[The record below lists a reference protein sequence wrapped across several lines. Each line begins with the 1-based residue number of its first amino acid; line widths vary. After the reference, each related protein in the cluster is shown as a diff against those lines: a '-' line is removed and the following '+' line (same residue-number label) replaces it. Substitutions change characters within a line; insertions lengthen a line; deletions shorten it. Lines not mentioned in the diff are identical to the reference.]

1 MEDIYIYLA
10 VSVFLVIASLLILRN
25 IFYKNGKKSSKD
37 IKRTIEELY
46 KKIEENPEDYRA
58 IYDLAKCEEEIGEEE
73 SALEKFEMLANNGIL
88 EKKEELNICKK
99 LESKYS
105 ELGKKEEAFKYAIK
119 IIKIEPSNN
128 LYTIKV
134 ANILAK
140 EGNFKLSNHYFS
152 KVIVSKGE
160 FMIEDL
166 KCAAFVSYKMKDYK
180 KCIAFLEELRK
191 RLIKE
196 ATTNKSKEVKEIKK
210 SICELEKNLISMY
223 ILSEELNIAKS
234 FIHDVLSN
242 KSIDKNHEFD
252 INKLYLFVLYKLEES
267 ERFKNLYNKLYT
279 LYKIEENNK
288 NYAPLKF
295 DYSFYS
301 YFLGDIEMS
310 KNYFEAIKSFN
321 MPEFNIYNLDEILN
335 YLNAVIKATAALNK
349 LKEENKLGEEK
360 YKNDNYENYVGKGN
374 IENWEKTVNSW
385 ETSFI
390 NFDYLMT
397 LVEVQKTMDID
408 YILDS
413 LKVAE
418 KGNKNNNITIA
429 YKVDKIFS
437 LDRTSFKKLC
447 SNIMKSKFSDYVII
461 QEYNDA
467 THPANNGEEINYLTY
482 NIKGSKKDLILIS
495 FKRWQKSEI
504 GELMVRDFLMMV
516 SESGAKNGIL
526 IAPVELS
533 NSAKSYVSHNDKI
546 RVYTRSQ
553 FNNLLKDEKI

>member
-1 MEDIYIYLA
+1 MEDIFIYLA
-10 VSVFLVIASLLILRN
+10 VSVFLIISSSIILKN
-25 IFYKNGKKSSKD
+25 IFYRDGKKNSKD
-37 IKRTIEELY
+37 IKKTIEELY

-58 IYDLAKCEEEIGEEE
+58 IYDLAKCEEEIGKIEL
-73 SALEKFEMLANNGIL
+73 ALEKYELLANNGIL
-88 EKKEELNICKK
+88 EKREELNICKK

-128 LYTIKV
+128 LYIIKV
-134 ANILAK
+134 ANTLAK
-140 EGNFKLSNHYFS
+140 EGNFKLSNHYFG
-152 KVIVSKGE
+152 KAIVSKAE
-160 FMIEDL
+160 FMTEDL

-196 ATTNKSKEVKEIKK
+196 AITNKSKDIKK
-210 SICELEKNLISMY
+210 DILELEKDLISTY

-234 FIHDVLSN
+234 FIEDILSN
-242 KSIDKNHEFD
+242 KFIDKNHEFD

-267 ERFKNLYNKLYT
+267 ERFKSLYNKLYS
-279 LYKIEENNK
+279 LYKINESNK
-288 NYAPLKF
+288 NYAHLKF

-310 KNYFEAIKSFN
+310 KNYFELIKSFD

-335 YLNAVIKATAALNK
+335 YLNAVIKATTVLNK

-360 YKNDNYENYVGKGN
+360 YKNDNYENYVGKEN

-385 ETSFI
+385 EISFI
-390 NFDYLMT
+390 NFDYIMNLI
-397 LVEVQKTMDID
+397 EVQKTMDID
-408 YILDS
+408 NILES
-413 LKVAE
+413 LKIAE
-418 KGNKNNNITIA
+418 KGNPNNNITIA

-437 LDRTSFKKLC
+437 LDRMSFKKLC
-447 SNIMKSKFSDYVII
+447 GNIMKSKFSDYVIV
-461 QEYNDA
+461 QEYTDA
-467 THPANNGEEINYLTY
+467 THPANSGEEINYLTY
-482 NIKGSKKDLILIS
+482 NIKGSKKELILIS

-516 SESGAKNGIL
+516 SESGAKSGVL

-533 NSAKSYVSHNDKI
+533 NSAKSYVSHNEKI

>member
-1 MEDIYIYLA
+1 MEDIFIYLA
-10 VSVFLVIASLLILRN
+10 VSVFLIISSSIILKN
-25 IFYKNGKKSSKD
+25 IFYRDGKKNSKD
-37 IKRTIEELY
+37 IKKTIEELY

-58 IYDLAKCEEEIGEEE
+58 IYDLAKCEEEIGKIEL
-73 SALEKFEMLANNGIL
+73 ALEKYELLANNGIL
-88 EKKEELNICKK
+88 EKREELNICKK

-128 LYTIKV
+128 LYIIKV
-134 ANILAK
+134 ANTLAK
-140 EGNFKLSNHYFS
+140 EGNFKLSNHYFG
-152 KVIVSKGE
+152 KAIVSKAE
-160 FMIEDL
+160 FMTEDL

-196 ATTNKSKEVKEIKK
+196 AIANKSKDIKK
-210 SICELEKNLISMY
+210 DILELEKDLISTY

-234 FIHDVLSN
+234 FIEDILSN
-242 KSIDKNHEFD
+242 KFIDKNHEFD

-267 ERFKNLYNKLYT
+267 ERFKSLYNKLYS
-279 LYKIEENNK
+279 LYKINESNK
-288 NYAPLKF
+288 NYAHLKF

-310 KNYFEAIKSFN
+310 KNYFELIKSFD

-335 YLNAVIKATAALNK
+335 YLNAVIKATTVLNK

-360 YKNDNYENYVGKGN
+360 YKNDNYENYIGKEN

-385 ETSFI
+385 EISFI
-390 NFDYLMT
+390 NFDYIMNLI
-397 LVEVQKTMDID
+397 EVQKTMDID
-408 YILDS
+408 NILES
-413 LKVAE
+413 LKIAE
-418 KGNKNNNITIA
+418 KGNPNNNITIA

-437 LDRTSFKKLC
+437 LDRMSFKKLC
-447 SNIMKSKFSDYVII
+447 GNIMKSKFSDYVIV
-461 QEYNDA
+461 QEYTDA
-467 THPANNGEEINYLTY
+467 THPANSGEEINYLTY
-482 NIKGSKKDLILIS
+482 NIKGSKKELILIS

-516 SESGAKNGIL
+516 SESGAKSGVL

-533 NSAKSYVSHNDKI
+533 NSAKSYVSHNEKI

>member
-1 MEDIYIYLA
+1 MEDIFIYLA
-10 VSVFLVIASLLILRN
+10 VSVFLIISSSIILKN
-25 IFYKNGKKSSKD
+25 IFYRDGKKNSKD
-37 IKRTIEELY
+37 IKKTIEELY

-58 IYDLAKCEEEIGEEE
+58 IYDLAKCEEEIGKIEL
-73 SALEKFEMLANNGIL
+73 ALEKYELLANNGIL
-88 EKKEELNICKK
+88 EKREELNICKK

-128 LYTIKV
+128 LYIIKV
-134 ANILAK
+134 ANTLAK
-140 EGNFKLSNHYFS
+140 EGNFKLSNHYFG
-152 KVIVSKGE
+152 KAIVSKAE
-160 FMIEDL
+160 FMTEDL

-196 ATTNKSKEVKEIKK
+196 AIANKSKDIKK
-210 SICELEKNLISMY
+210 DILELEKDLISTY

-234 FIHDVLSN
+234 FIEDILSN
-242 KSIDKNHEFD
+242 KFIDKNHEFD
-252 INKLYLFVLYKLEES
+252 VNKLYLFVLYKLEES
-267 ERFKNLYNKLYT
+267 ERFKSLYNKLYS
-279 LYKIEENNK
+279 LYKINESNK
-288 NYAPLKF
+288 NYAHLKF

-310 KNYFEAIKSFN
+310 KNYFELIKSFD

-335 YLNAVIKATAALNK
+335 YLNAVIKATTVLNK

-360 YKNDNYENYVGKGN
+360 YKNDNYENYVGKEN

-385 ETSFI
+385 EISFI
-390 NFDYLMT
+390 NFDYIMNLI
-397 LVEVQKTMDID
+397 EVQKTMDID
-408 YILDS
+408 NILEN
-413 LKVAE
+413 LKIAE
-418 KGNKNNNITIA
+418 KGNPNNNITIA

-437 LDRTSFKKLC
+437 LDRMSFKKLC
-447 SNIMKSKFSDYVII
+447 GNIMKSKFSDYVIV
-461 QEYNDA
+461 QEYTDA
-467 THPANNGEEINYLTY
+467 THPANSGEEINYLTY
-482 NIKGSKKDLILIS
+482 NIKGSKKELILIS

-516 SESGAKNGIL
+516 SESGAKSGVL

-533 NSAKSYVSHNDKI
+533 NSAKSYVSHNEKI

>member
-1 MEDIYIYLA
+1 MEDIFIYLA
-10 VSVFLVIASLLILRN
+10 VSVFLIISSSIILKN
-25 IFYKNGKKSSKD
+25 IFYRDGKKNSKD
-37 IKRTIEELY
+37 IKKTIEELY

-58 IYDLAKCEEEIGEEE
+58 IYDLAKCEEEIGKIEL
-73 SALEKFEMLANNGIL
+73 ALEKYELLANNGIL
-88 EKKEELNICKK
+88 EKREELNICKK

-119 IIKIEPSNN
+119 IIKIEPNNN
-128 LYTIKV
+128 LYIIKV
-134 ANILAK
+134 ANTLAK
-140 EGNFKLSNHYFS
+140 EGNFKLSNHYFG
-152 KVIVSKGE
+152 KAIVSKAE
-160 FMIEDL
+160 FMTEDL

-196 ATTNKSKEVKEIKK
+196 AIANKSKDIKK
-210 SICELEKNLISMY
+210 DILELEKDLISTY

-234 FIHDVLSN
+234 FIEDILSN
-242 KSIDKNHEFD
+242 KFIDKNHEFD

-267 ERFKNLYNKLYT
+267 ERFKSLYNKLYS
-279 LYKIEENNK
+279 LYKINESNK
-288 NYAPLKF
+288 NYAHLKF

-310 KNYFEAIKSFN
+310 KNYFELIKSFD

-335 YLNAVIKATAALNK
+335 YLNAVIKATTVLNK

-360 YKNDNYENYVGKGN
+360 YKNDNYENYVGKEN

-385 ETSFI
+385 EISFI
-390 NFDYLMT
+390 NFDYIINLI
-397 LVEVQKTMDID
+397 EVQKTMDID
-408 YILDS
+408 NILES
-413 LKVAE
+413 LKIAE
-418 KGNKNNNITIA
+418 KGNPNNNITIA

-437 LDRTSFKKLC
+437 LDRMSFKKLC
-447 SNIMKSKFSDYVII
+447 GNIMKSKFSDYVIV
-461 QEYNDA
+461 QEYTDA
-467 THPANNGEEINYLTY
+467 THPANSGEEINYLTY
-482 NIKGSKKDLILIS
+482 NIKVSKKELILIS

-516 SESGAKNGIL
+516 SESGAKSGVL

-533 NSAKSYVSHNDKI
+533 NSAKSYVSHNEKI

>member
-1 MEDIYIYLA
+1 MEDIFIYLA
-10 VSVFLVIASLLILRN
+10 VSVFLIISSSIILKN
-25 IFYKNGKKSSKD
+25 IFYRDGKKNSKD
-37 IKRTIEELY
+37 IKKTIEELY

-58 IYDLAKCEEEIGEEE
+58 IYDLAKCEEEIGKIEL
-73 SALEKFEMLANNGIL
+73 ALEKYELLANNGIL
-88 EKKEELNICKK
+88 EKREELNICKK

-128 LYTIKV
+128 LYIIKV
-134 ANILAK
+134 ANTLAK
-140 EGNFKLSNHYFS
+140 EGNFKLSNHYFG
-152 KVIVSKGE
+152 KAIVSKAE
-160 FMIEDL
+160 FMKEDL

-196 ATTNKSKEVKEIKK
+196 AIANKSKDIKK
-210 SICELEKNLISMY
+210 DILELEKDLISTY

-234 FIHDVLSN
+234 FIEDILSN
-242 KSIDKNHEFD
+242 KFIDKNHEFD

-267 ERFKNLYNKLYT
+267 ERFKSLYNKLYS
-279 LYKIEENNK
+279 LYKINESNK
-288 NYAPLKF
+288 NYAHLKF

-310 KNYFEAIKSFN
+310 KNYFELIKSFD

-335 YLNAVIKATAALNK
+335 YLNAVIKATTVLNK

-360 YKNDNYENYVGKGN
+360 YKNDNYENYVGKEN

-385 ETSFI
+385 EISFI
-390 NFDYLMT
+390 NFDYIMNLI
-397 LVEVQKTMDID
+397 EVQKTMDID
-408 YILDS
+408 NILES
-413 LKVAE
+413 LKIAE
-418 KGNKNNNITIA
+418 KGNPNNNITIA

-437 LDRTSFKKLC
+437 LDRMSFKKLC
-447 SNIMKSKFSDYVII
+447 GNIMKSKFSDYVIV
-461 QEYNDA
+461 QEYTDA
-467 THPANNGEEINYLTY
+467 THPANSGEEINYLTY
-482 NIKGSKKDLILIS
+482 DIKGSKKELILIS

-516 SESGAKNGIL
+516 SESGAKSGVL

-533 NSAKSYVSHNDKI
+533 NSAKSYVSHNEKI

>member
-1 MEDIYIYLA
+1 MEDIFIYLA
-10 VSVFLVIASLLILRN
+10 VSVFLIISSSIILKN
-25 IFYKNGKKSSKD
+25 IFYRDGKKNSKD
-37 IKRTIEELY
+37 IKKTIEELY

-58 IYDLAKCEEEIGEEE
+58 IYDLAKCEEEIGKIEL
-73 SALEKFEMLANNGIL
+73 ALEKYELLANNGIL
-88 EKKEELNICKK
+88 EKREELNICKK

-119 IIKIEPSNN
+119 IIKIEPNNN
-128 LYTIKV
+128 LYIIKV
-134 ANILAK
+134 ANTLAK
-140 EGNFKLSNHYFS
+140 EGNFKLSNHYFG
-152 KVIVSKGE
+152 KAIVSKAE
-160 FMIEDL
+160 FMTEDL

-196 ATTNKSKEVKEIKK
+196 AIANKSKDIKK
-210 SICELEKNLISMY
+210 DILELEKDLISTY

-234 FIHDVLSN
+234 FIEDILSN
-242 KSIDKNHEFD
+242 KFIDKNHEFN

-267 ERFKNLYNKLYT
+267 ERFKSLYNKLYS
-279 LYKIEENNK
+279 LYKINESNK
-288 NYAPLKF
+288 NYAHLKF

-310 KNYFEAIKSFN
+310 KNYFELIKSFD

-335 YLNAVIKATAALNK
+335 YLNAVIKATTVLNK

-360 YKNDNYENYVGKGN
+360 YKNDNYENYVGKEN

-385 ETSFI
+385 EISFI
-390 NFDYLMT
+390 NFDYIMNLI
-397 LVEVQKTMDID
+397 EVQKTMDID
-408 YILDS
+408 NILES
-413 LKVAE
+413 LKIAE
-418 KGNKNNNITIA
+418 KGNPNNNITIA

-437 LDRTSFKKLC
+437 LDRMSFKKLC
-447 SNIMKSKFSDYVII
+447 GNIMKSKFLDYVIV
-461 QEYNDA
+461 QEYTDA
-467 THPANNGEEINYLTY
+467 THPANSGEEINYLTY
-482 NIKGSKKDLILIS
+482 NIKGSKKELILIS

-516 SESGAKNGIL
+516 SESGAKSGVL

-533 NSAKSYVSHNDKI
+533 NSAKSYVSHNEKI

>member
-1 MEDIYIYLA
+1 MEDIFIYLA
-10 VSVFLVIASLLILRN
+10 VSVFLIISSSIILKN
-25 IFYKNGKKSSKD
+25 IFYRDGKKNSKD
-37 IKRTIEELY
+37 IKKTIEELY

-58 IYDLAKCEEEIGEEE
+58 IYDLAKCEEEIGKIEL
-73 SALEKFEMLANNGIL
+73 ALEKYELLANNGIL
-88 EKKEELNICKK
+88 EKREELNICKK

-128 LYTIKV
+128 LYIIKV
-134 ANILAK
+134 ANTLAK
-140 EGNFKLSNHYFS
+140 EGNFKLSNHYFG
-152 KVIVSKGE
+152 KAIVSKAE
-160 FMIEDL
+160 FMTEDL

-196 ATTNKSKEVKEIKK
+196 AIANKSKDIKK
-210 SICELEKNLISMY
+210 DILELEKDLISTY

-234 FIHDVLSN
+234 FIEDILSN
-242 KSIDKNHEFD
+242 KFIDKNHEFD

-267 ERFKNLYNKLYT
+267 ERFKSLYNKLYS
-279 LYKIEENNK
+279 LYKINESNK
-288 NYAPLKF
+288 NYAHLKF

-310 KNYFEAIKSFN
+310 KNYFELIKSFD

-335 YLNAVIKATAALNK
+335 YLNAVIKATTVLNK

-360 YKNDNYENYVGKGN
+360 YKNDNYENYVGKEN

-385 ETSFI
+385 EISFI
-390 NFDYLMT
+390 NFDYIINLI
-397 LVEVQKTMDID
+397 EVQKTMDID
-408 YILDS
+408 NILES
-413 LKVAE
+413 LKIAE
-418 KGNKNNNITIA
+418 KGNPNNNITIA

-437 LDRTSFKKLC
+437 LDRMSFKKLC
-447 SNIMKSKFSDYVII
+447 GNIMKSKFSDYVIV
-461 QEYNDA
+461 QEYTDA
-467 THPANNGEEINYLTY
+467 THPANSGEEINYLTY
-482 NIKGSKKDLILIS
+482 NIKVSKKELILIS

-516 SESGAKNGIL
+516 SESGAKSGVL

-533 NSAKSYVSHNDKI
+533 NSAKSYVSHNEKI

>member
-1 MEDIYIYLA
+1 MEDIFIYLA
-10 VSVFLVIASLLILRN
+10 VSVFLIISSSIILKN
-25 IFYKNGKKSSKD
+25 IFYRDGKKNSKD
-37 IKRTIEELY
+37 IKKTIEELY

-58 IYDLAKCEEEIGEEE
+58 IYDLAKCEEEIGKIEL
-73 SALEKFEMLANNGIL
+73 ALEKYELLANNGIL
-88 EKKEELNICKK
+88 EKREELNIYKK

-128 LYTIKV
+128 LYIIKV
-134 ANILAK
+134 ANTLAK
-140 EGNFKLSNHYFS
+140 EGNFKLSNHYFG
-152 KVIVSKGE
+152 KAIVSKTE
-160 FMIEDL
+160 FMTEDL

-196 ATTNKSKEVKEIKK
+196 AIANKSKDIKK
-210 SICELEKNLISMY
+210 DILELEKDLISTY

-234 FIHDVLSN
+234 FIEDILSN
-242 KSIDKNHEFD
+242 KFIDKNHEFD

-267 ERFKNLYNKLYT
+267 ERFKSLYNKLYS
-279 LYKIEENNK
+279 LYKINESNK
-288 NYAPLKF
+288 NYAHLKF

-310 KNYFEAIKSFN
+310 KNYFELIKSFD

-335 YLNAVIKATAALNK
+335 YLNAVIKATTVLNK

-360 YKNDNYENYVGKGN
+360 YKNDNYENYVGKEN

-385 ETSFI
+385 EISFI
-390 NFDYLMT
+390 NFDYIMNLI
-397 LVEVQKTMDID
+397 EVQKTMDID
-408 YILDS
+408 NILEN
-413 LKVAE
+413 LKIAE
-418 KGNKNNNITIA
+418 KGNPNNNITIA

-437 LDRTSFKKLC
+437 LDRMSFKKLC
-447 SNIMKSKFSDYVII
+447 GNIMKSKFSDYVIV
-461 QEYNDA
+461 QEYTDA
-467 THPANNGEEINYLTY
+467 THPANSGEEINYLTY
-482 NIKGSKKDLILIS
+482 NIKGSKKELILIS

-516 SESGAKNGIL
+516 SESGAKSGVL

-533 NSAKSYVSHNDKI
+533 NSAKSYVSHNEKI

>member
-1 MEDIYIYLA
+1 MEDIFIYLA
-10 VSVFLVIASLLILRN
+10 VSVFLIISSSIILKN
-25 IFYKNGKKSSKD
+25 IFYRDGKKNSKD
-37 IKRTIEELY
+37 IKKTIEELY

-58 IYDLAKCEEEIGEEE
+58 IYDLAKCEEEIGKIEL
-73 SALEKFEMLANNGIL
+73 ALEKYELLANNGIL
-88 EKKEELNICKK
+88 EKREELNICKK

-128 LYTIKV
+128 LYIIKV
-134 ANILAK
+134 ANTLAK
-140 EGNFKLSNHYFS
+140 EGNFKLSNHYFG
-152 KVIVSKGE
+152 KAIVSKTE
-160 FMIEDL
+160 FMTEDL

-196 ATTNKSKEVKEIKK
+196 AIANKSKEIKK
-210 SICELEKNLISMY
+210 DILELEKDLISTY

-234 FIHDVLSN
+234 FIEDILSN
-242 KSIDKNHEFD
+242 KFIDKNHEFD

-267 ERFKNLYNKLYT
+267 ERFKSLYNKLYS
-279 LYKIEENNK
+279 LYKINESNK
-288 NYAPLKF
+288 NYAHLKF

-310 KNYFEAIKSFN
+310 KNYFELIKSFD

-335 YLNAVIKATAALNK
+335 YLNAVIKATTVLNK

-360 YKNDNYENYVGKGN
+360 YKNDNYENYVGKEN

-385 ETSFI
+385 EISFI
-390 NFDYLMT
+390 NFDYIMNLI
-397 LVEVQKTMDID
+397 EVQKTMDID
-408 YILDS
+408 NILES
-413 LKVAE
+413 LKIAE
-418 KGNKNNNITIA
+418 KGNPSNNITIA

-437 LDRTSFKKLC
+437 LDRMSFKKLC
-447 SNIMKSKFSDYVII
+447 GNIMKSKFSDYVIV
-461 QEYNDA
+461 QEYTNA
-467 THPANNGEEINYLTY
+467 THPANSGEEINYLTY
-482 NIKGSKKDLILIS
+482 NIKGSKKELILIS

-516 SESGAKNGIL
+516 SESGAKSGVL

-533 NSAKSYVSHNDKI
+533 NSAKSYVSHNEKI

>member
-1 MEDIYIYLA
+1 MEDIFIYLA
-10 VSVFLVIASLLILRN
+10 VSVFLIISSSIILKN
-25 IFYKNGKKSSKD
+25 IFYRDGKKSKD
-37 IKRTIEELY
+37 IKKTIEELY

-58 IYDLAKCEEEIGEEE
+58 IYDLAKCEEEIGKIEL
-73 SALEKFEMLANNGIL
+73 ALEKYELLANNGIL
-88 EKKEELNICKK
+88 EKREESNICKK

-128 LYTIKV
+128 LYIIKV
-134 ANILAK
+134 ANTLAK
-140 EGNFKLSNHYFS
+140 EGNFKLSNHYFG
-152 KVIVSKGE
+152 KAIVSKAE
-160 FMIEDL
+160 FMTEDL

-196 ATTNKSKEVKEIKK
+196 AIANKSKDIKK
-210 SICELEKNLISMY
+210 DILELEKDLISTY

-234 FIHDVLSN
+234 FIEDILSN
-242 KSIDKNHEFD
+242 KFIDKNHEFD

-267 ERFKNLYNKLYT
+267 ERFKSLYNKLYS
-279 LYKIEENNK
+279 LYKINESNK
-288 NYAPLKF
+288 NYAHLKF

-310 KNYFEAIKSFN
+310 KNYFELIKSFD

-335 YLNAVIKATAALNK
+335 YLNAVIKATTVLNK

-360 YKNDNYENYVGKGN
+360 YKNDNYENYVGKEN

-385 ETSFI
+385 EISFI
-390 NFDYLMT
+390 NFDYIMNLI
-397 LVEVQKTMDID
+397 EVQKTMDID
-408 YILDS
+408 NILEN
-413 LKVAE
+413 LKIAE
-418 KGNKNNNITIA
+418 KGNPNNNITIA

-437 LDRTSFKKLC
+437 LDRMSFKKLC
-447 SNIMKSKFSDYVII
+447 GNIMKSKFSDYVIV
-461 QEYNDA
+461 QEYTDA
-467 THPANNGEEINYLTY
+467 THPANSGEEINYLTY
-482 NIKGSKKDLILIS
+482 NIKGSKKELILIS

-516 SESGAKNGIL
+516 SESGAKSGVL

-533 NSAKSYVSHNDKI
+533 NSAKSYVSHNEKI

>member
-1 MEDIYIYLA
+1 MEDIFIYLA
-10 VSVFLVIASLLILRN
+10 VSVFLIISSSIILKN
-25 IFYKNGKKSSKD
+25 IFYRDGKKNSKD
-37 IKRTIEELY
+37 IKKTIEELY

-58 IYDLAKCEEEIGEEE
+58 IYDLAKCEEEIGKIEL
-73 SALEKFEMLANNGIL
+73 ALEKYELLANNGIL
-88 EKKEELNICKK
+88 EKREELNICKK

-128 LYTIKV
+128 LYIIKV
-134 ANILAK
+134 ANTLAK
-140 EGNFKLSNHYFS
+140 EGNFKLSNHYFG
-152 KVIVSKGE
+152 KAIVSKAE
-160 FMIEDL
+160 FMTEDL

-196 ATTNKSKEVKEIKK
+196 AIANKSKDIKK
-210 SICELEKNLISMY
+210 DILELEKDLISTY

-234 FIHDVLSN
+234 FIEDILSN
-242 KSIDKNHEFD
+242 KFIDKNHEFD

-267 ERFKNLYNKLYT
+267 ERFKSLYNKLYS
-279 LYKIEENNK
+279 LYKINESNK
-288 NYAPLKF
+288 NYAHLKF

-310 KNYFEAIKSFN
+310 KNYFELIKSFD

-335 YLNAVIKATAALNK
+335 YLNAVIKATTVLNK

-360 YKNDNYENYVGKGN
+360 YKNDNYENYVGKEN

-385 ETSFI
+385 ELSFI
-390 NFDYLMT
+390 NFDYIMNLI
-397 LVEVQKTMDID
+397 EVQKTMDID
-408 YILDS
+408 NILES
-413 LKVAE
+413 LKIAE
-418 KGNKNNNITIA
+418 KGNPNNNITIA

-437 LDRTSFKKLC
+437 LDRMSFKKLC
-447 SNIMKSKFSDYVII
+447 GNIMKSKFSDYVIV
-461 QEYNDA
+461 QEYTDA
-467 THPANNGEEINYLTY
+467 THPANSGEEINYLTY
-482 NIKGSKKDLILIS
+482 NIKGSKKELILIS

-516 SESGAKNGIL
+516 SESGAKSGVL

-533 NSAKSYVSHNDKI
+533 NSAKSYVSHNEKI

>member
-1 MEDIYIYLA
+1 MEDIFIYLA
-10 VSVFLVIASLLILRN
+10 VSVFLIISSSIILKN
-25 IFYKNGKKSSKD
+25 IFYRDGKKNSKD
-37 IKRTIEELY
+37 IKKTIEELY

-58 IYDLAKCEEEIGEEE
+58 IYDLAKCEEEIGKIEL
-73 SALEKFEMLANNGIL
+73 ALEKYELLANNGIL
-88 EKKEELNICKK
+88 EKREELNICKK

-128 LYTIKV
+128 LYIIKV
-134 ANILAK
+134 ANTLAK
-140 EGNFKLSNHYFS
+140 EGNFKLSNHYFG
-152 KVIVSKGE
+152 KAIVSKTE
-160 FMIEDL
+160 FMTEDL

-196 ATTNKSKEVKEIKK
+196 AIANKSKDIKK
-210 SICELEKNLISMY
+210 DILELEKDLISTY

-234 FIHDVLSN
+234 FIEEILSN
-242 KSIDKNHEFD
+242 KFIDKNHEFD

-267 ERFKNLYNKLYT
+267 ERFKSLYNKLYS
-279 LYKIEENNK
+279 LYKINESNK
-288 NYAPLKF
+288 NYAHLKF

-310 KNYFEAIKSFN
+310 KNYFELIKSFD

-335 YLNAVIKATAALNK
+335 YLNAVIKATTVLNK

-360 YKNDNYENYVGKGN
+360 YKNDNYENYVGKEN

-385 ETSFI
+385 EISFI
-390 NFDYLMT
+390 NFDYIMNLI
-397 LVEVQKTMDID
+397 EVQKTMDID
-408 YILDS
+408 NILEN
-413 LKVAE
+413 LKIAE
-418 KGNKNNNITIA
+418 KGNPNNNITIA

-437 LDRTSFKKLC
+437 LDRMSFKKLC
-447 SNIMKSKFSDYVII
+447 ANIMKSKFSDYVIV
-461 QEYNDA
+461 QEYTDA
-467 THPANNGEEINYLTY
+467 THPANSGEEINYLTY
-482 NIKGSKKDLILIS
+482 NIKGSKKELILIS

-516 SESGAKNGIL
+516 SESGAKSGVL

-533 NSAKSYVSHNDKI
+533 NSAKSYVSHNEKI

>member
-1 MEDIYIYLA
+1 MEDIFIYLA
-10 VSVFLVIASLLILRN
+10 VSVFLIISSSIILKN
-25 IFYKNGKKSSKD
+25 IFYRDGKKNSKD
-37 IKRTIEELY
+37 IKKTIEELY

-58 IYDLAKCEEEIGEEE
+58 IYDLAKCEEEIGKIEL
-73 SALEKFEMLANNGIL
+73 ALEKYELLANNGIL
-88 EKKEELNICKK
+88 EKREELNICKK

-119 IIKIEPSNN
+119 IIKIEPNNN
-128 LYTIKV
+128 LYIIKV
-134 ANILAK
+134 ANTLAK
-140 EGNFKLSNHYFS
+140 EGNFKLSNHYFG
-152 KVIVSKGE
+152 KAIVSKAE
-160 FMIEDL
+160 FMTEDL

-196 ATTNKSKEVKEIKK
+196 AIANKSKEIKK
-210 SICELEKNLISMY
+210 DILELEKDLISTY

-234 FIHDVLSN
+234 FIEDILSN
-242 KSIDKNHEFD
+242 KFIDKNHEFD

-267 ERFKNLYNKLYT
+267 ERFKSLYNKLYS
-279 LYKIEENNK
+279 LYKINESNK
-288 NYAPLKF
+288 NYAHLKF

-310 KNYFEAIKSFN
+310 KNYFELIKSFD

-335 YLNAVIKATAALNK
+335 YLNAVIKATTVLNK

-360 YKNDNYENYVGKGN
+360 YKNDNYENYVGKEN

-385 ETSFI
+385 EISFI
-390 NFDYLMT
+390 NFDYIMNLI
-397 LVEVQKTMDID
+397 EVQKTMDID
-408 YILDS
+408 NILES
-413 LKVAE
+413 LKIAE
-418 KGNKNNNITIA
+418 KGNPNNNITIA

-437 LDRTSFKKLC
+437 LDRMSFKKLC
-447 SNIMKSKFSDYVII
+447 GNIMKSKFSDYVIV
-461 QEYNDA
+461 QEYTDA
-467 THPANNGEEINYLTY
+467 THPANSGEEINYLTY
-482 NIKGSKKDLILIS
+482 NIKGSKKELILIS

-516 SESGAKNGIL
+516 SESGAKSGVL

-533 NSAKSYVSHNDKI
+533 NSAKSYVSHNEKI

>member
-1 MEDIYIYLA
+1 MEDIFIYLA
-10 VSVFLVIASLLILRN
+10 VSVFLIISSSIILKN
-25 IFYKNGKKSSKD
+25 IFYRDGKKNSKD
-37 IKRTIEELY
+37 IKKTIEELY

-58 IYDLAKCEEEIGEEE
+58 IYDLAKCEEEIGKIEL
-73 SALEKFEMLANNGIL
+73 ALEKYELLANNGIL
-88 EKKEELNICKK
+88 EKREELNICKK

-105 ELGKKEEAFKYAIK
+105 ELDKKEEAFKYAIK
-119 IIKIEPSNN
+119 IIKIEPNNN
-128 LYTIKV
+128 LYIIKV
-134 ANILAK
+134 ANTLAK
-140 EGNFKLSNHYFS
+140 EGNFKLSNHYFG
-152 KVIVSKGE
+152 KAIVSKTE
-160 FMIEDL
+160 FMTEDL

-196 ATTNKSKEVKEIKK
+196 AIANKSKDIKK
-210 SICELEKNLISMY
+210 DILELEKDLISTY

-234 FIHDVLSN
+234 FIEDILSN
-242 KSIDKNHEFD
+242 KFIDKNHEFD
-252 INKLYLFVLYKLEES
+252 VNKLYLFVLYKLEES
-267 ERFKNLYNKLYT
+267 ERFKSLYNKLYS
-279 LYKIEENNK
+279 LYKINESNK
-288 NYAPLKF
+288 NYAHLKF

-310 KNYFEAIKSFN
+310 KNYFELIKSFD

-335 YLNAVIKATAALNK
+335 YLNAVIKATTVLNK

-360 YKNDNYENYVGKGN
+360 YKNDNYENYVGKEN

-385 ETSFI
+385 EISFI
-390 NFDYLMT
+390 NFDYIMNLI
-397 LVEVQKTMDID
+397 EVQKTMDID
-408 YILDS
+408 NILES
-413 LKVAE
+413 LKIAE
-418 KGNKNNNITIA
+418 KGNPNNNITIA

-437 LDRTSFKKLC
+437 LDRMSFKKLC
-447 SNIMKSKFSDYVII
+447 GNIMKSKFSDYVIV
-461 QEYNDA
+461 QEYTDA
-467 THPANNGEEINYLTY
+467 THPANSGEEINYLTY
-482 NIKGSKKDLILIS
+482 NIKGSKKELILIS

-516 SESGAKNGIL
+516 SESGAKSGVL

-533 NSAKSYVSHNDKI
+533 NSAKSYVSHNEKI

>member
-1 MEDIYIYLA
+1 MEDIFIYLA
-10 VSVFLVIASLLILRN
+10 VSVFLIIFSSIILKN
-25 IFYKNGKKSSKD
+25 IFYRDGKKNSKD
-37 IKRTIEELY
+37 IKKTIEELY

-58 IYDLAKCEEEIGEEE
+58 IYDLAKCEEEIGKIEL
-73 SALEKFEMLANNGIL
+73 ALEKYELLANNGIL
-88 EKKEELNICKK
+88 EKREESNICKK

-128 LYTIKV
+128 LYIIKV
-134 ANILAK
+134 ANTLAK
-140 EGNFKLSNHYFS
+140 EGNFKLSNHYFG
-152 KVIVSKGE
+152 KAIVSKAE
-160 FMIEDL
+160 FMTEDL

-196 ATTNKSKEVKEIKK
+196 AIANKSKDIKK
-210 SICELEKNLISMY
+210 DILELEKDLISTY

-234 FIHDVLSN
+234 FIEDILSN
-242 KSIDKNHEFD
+242 KFIDKNHEFD

-267 ERFKNLYNKLYT
+267 ERFKSLYNKLYS
-279 LYKIEENNK
+279 LYKINESNK
-288 NYAPLKF
+288 NYAHLKF

-310 KNYFEAIKSFN
+310 KNYFELIKSFD

-335 YLNAVIKATAALNK
+335 YLNAVIKATTVLNK

-360 YKNDNYENYVGKGN
+360 YKNDNYENYVGKEN

-385 ETSFI
+385 EISFI
-390 NFDYLMT
+390 NFDYIMNLI
-397 LVEVQKTMDID
+397 EVQKTMDID
-408 YILDS
+408 NILES
-413 LKVAE
+413 LKIAE
-418 KGNKNNNITIA
+418 KGNPNNNITIA

-437 LDRTSFKKLC
+437 LDRMSFKKLC
-447 SNIMKSKFSDYVII
+447 GNIMKSKFSDYVIV
-461 QEYNDA
+461 QEYTDA
-467 THPANNGEEINYLTY
+467 THPANSGEEINYLTY
-482 NIKGSKKDLILIS
+482 NIKGSKKELILIS

-516 SESGAKNGIL
+516 SESGAKSGVL

-533 NSAKSYVSHNDKI
+533 NSAKSYVSHNEKI

>member
-1 MEDIYIYLA
+1 MEDIFIYLA
-10 VSVFLVIASLLILRN
+10 VSVFLIISSSIILKN
-25 IFYKNGKKSSKD
+25 IFYRDGKKNSKD
-37 IKRTIEELY
+37 IKKTIEELY

-58 IYDLAKCEEEIGEEE
+58 IYDLAKCEEEIGKTEL
-73 SALEKFEMLANNGIL
+73 ALEKYELLANNGIL
-88 EKKEELNICKK
+88 EKREELNICKK

-128 LYTIKV
+128 LYIIKV
-134 ANILAK
+134 ANTLAK
-140 EGNFKLSNHYFS
+140 EGNFKLSNHYFG
-152 KVIVSKGE
+152 KAIVSKAE
-160 FMIEDL
+160 FMTEDL

-196 ATTNKSKEVKEIKK
+196 AIANKSKDIKK
-210 SICELEKNLISMY
+210 DILELEKDLISTY

-234 FIHDVLSN
+234 FIEDILSN
-242 KSIDKNHEFD
+242 KFIDKNHEFD

-267 ERFKNLYNKLYT
+267 ERFKSLYNKLYS
-279 LYKIEENNK
+279 LYKINESNK
-288 NYAPLKF
+288 NYAHLKF

-310 KNYFEAIKSFN
+310 KNYFELIKSFD

-335 YLNAVIKATAALNK
+335 YLNAVIKATTVLNK

-360 YKNDNYENYVGKGN
+360 YKNDNYENYVGKEN

-385 ETSFI
+385 EISFI
-390 NFDYLMT
+390 NFDYIMNLI
-397 LVEVQKTMDID
+397 EVQKTMDID
-408 YILDS
+408 NILEN
-413 LKVAE
+413 LKIAE
-418 KGNKNNNITIA
+418 KGNPNNNITIA

-437 LDRTSFKKLC
+437 LDRMSFKKLC
-447 SNIMKSKFSDYVII
+447 GNIMKSKFSDYVIV
-461 QEYNDA
+461 QEYTDA
-467 THPANNGEEINYLTY
+467 THPANSGEEINYLTY
-482 NIKGSKKDLILIS
+482 NIKGSKKELILIS

-516 SESGAKNGIL
+516 SESGAKSGVL

-533 NSAKSYVSHNDKI
+533 NSAKSYVSHNEKI

>member
-1 MEDIYIYLA
+1 MEDIFIYLA
-10 VSVFLVIASLLILRN
+10 VSVFLIISSSIILKN
-25 IFYKNGKKSSKD
+25 IFYRDGKKNSKD
-37 IKRTIEELY
+37 IKKTIEELY

-58 IYDLAKCEEEIGEEE
+58 IYDLAKCEEEIGKIEL
-73 SALEKFEMLANNGIL
+73 ALEKYELLANNGIL
-88 EKKEELNICKK
+88 EKREELNICKK

-128 LYTIKV
+128 LYIIKV
-134 ANILAK
+134 ANTLAK
-140 EGNFKLSNHYFS
+140 EGNFKLSNHYFG
-152 KVIVSKGE
+152 KAIVSKAE
-160 FMIEDL
+160 FMTDDL

-196 ATTNKSKEVKEIKK
+196 AIANKSKDIKK
-210 SICELEKNLISMY
+210 DILELEKDLISTY

-234 FIHDVLSN
+234 FIEDILSN
-242 KSIDKNHEFD
+242 KFIDKNHEFD

-267 ERFKNLYNKLYT
+267 ERFKSLYNKLYS
-279 LYKIEENNK
+279 LYKINESNK
-288 NYAPLKF
+288 NYAHLKF

-310 KNYFEAIKSFN
+310 KNYFELIKSFD

-335 YLNAVIKATAALNK
+335 YLNAVIKATTVLNK

-360 YKNDNYENYVGKGN
+360 YKNDNYENYVGKEN

-385 ETSFI
+385 EISFI
-390 NFDYLMT
+390 NFDYIMNLI
-397 LVEVQKTMDID
+397 EVQKTMDID
-408 YILDS
+408 NILEN
-413 LKVAE
+413 LKIAE
-418 KGNKNNNITIA
+418 KGNPNNNITIA

-437 LDRTSFKKLC
+437 LDRMSFKKLC
-447 SNIMKSKFSDYVII
+447 GNIMKSKFSDYVIV
-461 QEYNDA
+461 QEYTDA
-467 THPANNGEEINYLTY
+467 THPANSGEEINYLTY
-482 NIKGSKKDLILIS
+482 NIKGSKKELILIS

-516 SESGAKNGIL
+516 SESGAKSGVL

-533 NSAKSYVSHNDKI
+533 NSAKSYVSHNEKI

>member
-1 MEDIYIYLA
+1 MEDIFIYLA
-10 VSVFLVIASLLILRN
+10 VSVFLIISSSIILKN
-25 IFYKNGKKSSKD
+25 IFYRDGKKNSKD
-37 IKRTIEELY
+37 IKKTIEELY

-58 IYDLAKCEEEIGEEE
+58 IYDLAKCEEEIGKIEL
-73 SALEKFEMLANNGIL
+73 ALEKYELLANNGIL
-88 EKKEELNICKK
+88 EKREELNICKK

-128 LYTIKV
+128 LYIIKV
-134 ANILAK
+134 ANTLAK
-140 EGNFKLSNHYFS
+140 EGNFKLSNHYFG
-152 KVIVSKGE
+152 KAIVSKAE
-160 FMIEDL
+160 FMTEDL

-196 ATTNKSKEVKEIKK
+196 AIANKSKDIKK
-210 SICELEKNLISMY
+210 DIFELEKDLISTY

-234 FIHDVLSN
+234 FIEDILSN
-242 KSIDKNHEFD
+242 KFIDKNHEFD

-267 ERFKNLYNKLYT
+267 ERFKSLYNKLYS
-279 LYKIEENNK
+279 LYKINESNK
-288 NYAPLKF
+288 NYAHLKF

-310 KNYFEAIKSFN
+310 KNYFELIKSFD

-335 YLNAVIKATAALNK
+335 YLNAVIKATTVLNK

-360 YKNDNYENYVGKGN
+360 YKNDNYENYVGKEN

-385 ETSFI
+385 EISFI
-390 NFDYLMT
+390 NFDYIMNLI
-397 LVEVQKTMDID
+397 EVQKTMDID
-408 YILDS
+408 NILEN
-413 LKVAE
+413 LKIAE
-418 KGNKNNNITIA
+418 KGNPNNNITIA

-437 LDRTSFKKLC
+437 LDRMSFKKLC
-447 SNIMKSKFSDYVII
+447 GNIMKSKFSDYVIV
-461 QEYNDA
+461 QEYTDA
-467 THPANNGEEINYLTY
+467 THPANSGEEINYLTY
-482 NIKGSKKDLILIS
+482 NIKGSKKELILIS

-516 SESGAKNGIL
+516 SESGAKSGVL

-533 NSAKSYVSHNDKI
+533 NSAKSYVSHNEKI

>member
-1 MEDIYIYLA
+1 MEDIFIYLA
-10 VSVFLVIASLLILRN
+10 VSVFLIISSSIILKN
-25 IFYKNGKKSSKD
+25 IFYRDGKKNSKD
-37 IKRTIEELY
+37 IKKTIEELY

-58 IYDLAKCEEEIGEEE
+58 IYDLAKCEEEIGKIEL
-73 SALEKFEMLANNGIL
+73 ALEKYELLANNGIL
-88 EKKEELNICKK
+88 EKREELNICKK

-128 LYTIKV
+128 LYIIKV
-134 ANILAK
+134 ANTLAK
-140 EGNFKLSNHYFS
+140 EGNFKLSNHYFG
-152 KVIVSKGE
+152 KAIVSKAE
-160 FMIEDL
+160 FMTEDL

-196 ATTNKSKEVKEIKK
+196 AIANKSKDIKK
-210 SICELEKNLISMY
+210 DILELEKDLISTY
-223 ILSEELNIAKS
+223 ILSEELNIAKA
-234 FIHDVLSN
+234 FIEDILSN
-242 KSIDKNHEFD
+242 KFIDKNHEFD

-267 ERFKNLYNKLYT
+267 ERFKNLYNKLYS
-279 LYKIEENNK
+279 LYKINESNK
-288 NYAPLKF
+288 NYAHLKF

-310 KNYFEAIKSFN
+310 KNYFELIKSFD

-335 YLNAVIKATAALNK
+335 YLNAVIKATTVLNK

-360 YKNDNYENYVGKGN
+360 YKNDNYENYVGKEN

-385 ETSFI
+385 EISFI
-390 NFDYLMT
+390 NFDYIMNLI
-397 LVEVQKTMDID
+397 EVQKTMDID
-408 YILDS
+408 NILES
-413 LKVAE
+413 LKIAE
-418 KGNKNNNITIA
+418 KGNPNNNITIA

-437 LDRTSFKKLC
+437 LDRMSFKKLC
-447 SNIMKSKFSDYVII
+447 GNIMKSKFSDYVIV
-461 QEYNDA
+461 QEYTDA
-467 THPANNGEEINYLTY
+467 THPANSGEEINYLTY
-482 NIKGSKKDLILIS
+482 NIKGSKKELILIS

-516 SESGAKNGIL
+516 SESGAKSGVL

-533 NSAKSYVSHNDKI
+533 NSAKSYVSHNEKI

>member
-1 MEDIYIYLA
+1 MEDIFIYLA
-10 VSVFLVIASLLILRN
+10 VSVFLIISSSIILKN
-25 IFYKNGKKSSKD
+25 IFYRDGKKNSKD
-37 IKRTIEELY
+37 IKKTIEELY

-58 IYDLAKCEEEIGEEE
+58 IYDLAKCEEEIGKIEL
-73 SALEKFEMLANNGIL
+73 ALEKYESLANNGIL
-88 EKKEELNICKK
+88 EKREELNICKK

-119 IIKIEPSNN
+119 IIKIEPNNN
-128 LYTIKV
+128 LYIIKV
-134 ANILAK
+134 ANTLAK
-140 EGNFKLSNHYFS
+140 EGNFKLSNHYFG
-152 KVIVSKGE
+152 KAIVSKAE
-160 FMIEDL
+160 FMTEDL

-196 ATTNKSKEVKEIKK
+196 AIANKSKDIKK
-210 SICELEKNLISMY
+210 DILELEKDLISTY

-234 FIHDVLSN
+234 FIEDILSN
-242 KSIDKNHEFD
+242 KFIDKNHEFD

-267 ERFKNLYNKLYT
+267 ERFKSLYNKLYS
-279 LYKIEENNK
+279 LYKINESNK
-288 NYAPLKF
+288 NYAHLKF

-310 KNYFEAIKSFN
+310 KNYFELIKSFD

-335 YLNAVIKATAALNK
+335 YLNAVIKATSVLNK

-360 YKNDNYENYVGKGN
+360 YKNDNYENYVGKEN

-385 ETSFI
+385 EISFI
-390 NFDYLMT
+390 NFDYIMNLI
-397 LVEVQKTMDID
+397 EVQKTMDID
-408 YILDS
+408 NILES
-413 LKVAE
+413 LKIAE
-418 KGNKNNNITIA
+418 KGNPNNNITIA
-429 YKVDKIFS
+429 YKVDKILS
-437 LDRTSFKKLC
+437 LDRMSFKKLC
-447 SNIMKSKFSDYVII
+447 GNIMKSKFSDYVIV
-461 QEYNDA
+461 QEYTDA
-467 THPANNGEEINYLTY
+467 THPANSGEEINYLTY
-482 NIKGSKKDLILIS
+482 NIKGSKKELILIS

-516 SESGAKNGIL
+516 SESGAKSGVL

-533 NSAKSYVSHNDKI
+533 NSAKSYVSHNEKI

>member
-1 MEDIYIYLA
+1 MEDIFIYLA
-10 VSVFLVIASLLILRN
+10 VSVFLIISSSIILKN
-25 IFYKNGKKSSKD
+25 IFYRDGKKNSKD
-37 IKRTIEELY
+37 IKKTIEELY

-58 IYDLAKCEEEIGEEE
+58 IYDLAKCEEEIGKIEL
-73 SALEKFEMLANNGIL
+73 ALEKYELLANNGIL
-88 EKKEELNICKK
+88 EKREELNICKK

-128 LYTIKV
+128 LYIIKV
-134 ANILAK
+134 ANTLAK
-140 EGNFKLSNHYFS
+140 EGNFKLSNHYFG
-152 KVIVSKGE
+152 KAIVSKAE
-160 FMIEDL
+160 FMMEDL

-196 ATTNKSKEVKEIKK
+196 AIANKSKDIKK
-210 SICELEKNLISMY
+210 DILELEKDLISTY

-234 FIHDVLSN
+234 FIEDILSN
-242 KSIDKNHEFD
+242 KFIDKNHEFD

-267 ERFKNLYNKLYT
+267 ERFKSLYNKLYS
-279 LYKIEENNK
+279 LYKINESNK
-288 NYAPLKF
+288 NYAHLKF

-310 KNYFEAIKSFN
+310 KNYFELIKSFD

-335 YLNAVIKATAALNK
+335 YLNAVIKATTVLNK

-360 YKNDNYENYVGKGN
+360 YKNDNYENYVGKEN

-385 ETSFI
+385 EISFI
-390 NFDYLMT
+390 NFDYIMNLI
-397 LVEVQKTMDID
+397 EVQKTMDID
-408 YILDS
+408 NILEN
-413 LKVAE
+413 LKIAE
-418 KGNKNNNITIA
+418 KGNPNNNITIA

-437 LDRTSFKKLC
+437 LDRMSFKKLC
-447 SNIMKSKFSDYVII
+447 GNIMKSKFSDYVIV
-461 QEYNDA
+461 QEYTDA
-467 THPANNGEEINYLTY
+467 THPANSGEEINYLTY
-482 NIKGSKKDLILIS
+482 NIKGSKKELILIS

-516 SESGAKNGIL
+516 SESGAKSGVL

-533 NSAKSYVSHNDKI
+533 NSAKSYVSHNEKI

>member
-1 MEDIYIYLA
+1 MEDIFIYLA
-10 VSVFLVIASLLILRN
+10 VSVFLIISSSIILKN
-25 IFYKNGKKSSKD
+25 IFYRDGKKKSKD
-37 IKRTIEELY
+37 IKKTIEELY

-58 IYDLAKCEEEIGEEE
+58 IYDLAKCEEEIGKIEL
-73 SALEKFEMLANNGIL
+73 ALEKYELLANNGIL
-88 EKKEELNICKK
+88 EKREELNICKK

-128 LYTIKV
+128 LYIIKV
-134 ANILAK
+134 ANTLAK
-140 EGNFKLSNHYFS
+140 EGNFKLSNHYFG
-152 KVIVSKGE
+152 KAIVSKAE
-160 FMIEDL
+160 FMTEDL

-196 ATTNKSKEVKEIKK
+196 AIANKSKDIKK
-210 SICELEKNLISMY
+210 DILELEKDLISTY

-234 FIHDVLSN
+234 FIEDILSN
-242 KSIDKNHEFD
+242 KFIDKNHEFD

-267 ERFKNLYNKLYT
+267 ERFKSLYNKLYS
-279 LYKIEENNK
+279 LYKINESNK
-288 NYAPLKF
+288 NYAHLKF

-310 KNYFEAIKSFN
+310 KNYFELIKSFD

-335 YLNAVIKATAALNK
+335 YLNAVIKATTVLNK

-360 YKNDNYENYVGKGN
+360 YKNDNYENYVGKEN

-385 ETSFI
+385 ELSFI
-390 NFDYLMT
+390 NFDYIMNLI
-397 LVEVQKTMDID
+397 EVQKTMDID
-408 YILDS
+408 NILES
-413 LKVAE
+413 LKIAE
-418 KGNKNNNITIA
+418 KGNPNNNITIA

-437 LDRTSFKKLC
+437 LDRMSFKKLC
-447 SNIMKSKFSDYVII
+447 GNIMKSKFSDYVIV
-461 QEYNDA
+461 QEYTDA
-467 THPANNGEEINYLTY
+467 THPANSGEEINYLTY
-482 NIKGSKKDLILIS
+482 NIKGSKKELILIS

-516 SESGAKNGIL
+516 SESGAKSGVL

-533 NSAKSYVSHNDKI
+533 NSAKSYVSHNEKI

>member
-1 MEDIYIYLA
+1 MEDIFIYLA
-10 VSVFLVIASLLILRN
+10 VSVFLIISSSIILKN
-25 IFYKNGKKSSKD
+25 IFYRDGKKNSKD
-37 IKRTIEELY
+37 IKKTIEELY

-58 IYDLAKCEEEIGEEE
+58 IYDLAKCEEEIGKIEL
-73 SALEKFEMLANNGIL
+73 ALEKYELLANNGIL
-88 EKKEELNICKK
+88 EKREELNICKK

-128 LYTIKV
+128 LYIIKV
-134 ANILAK
+134 ANTLAK
-140 EGNFKLSNHYFS
+140 EGNFKLSNHYFG
-152 KVIVSKGE
+152 KAIVSKTE
-160 FMIEDL
+160 FMTEDL

-196 ATTNKSKEVKEIKK
+196 AIANKSKDIKK
-210 SICELEKNLISMY
+210 DILELEKDLISTY

-234 FIHDVLSN
+234 FIEDILSN
-242 KSIDKNHEFD
+242 KFIDKNHEFD

-267 ERFKNLYNKLYT
+267 ERFKSLYNKLYS
-279 LYKIEENNK
+279 LYKINESNK
-288 NYAPLKF
+288 NYAHLKF

-310 KNYFEAIKSFN
+310 KNYFELIKSFD

-335 YLNAVIKATAALNK
+335 YLNAVIKATTVLNK

-360 YKNDNYENYVGKGN
+360 YKNDNYENYVGKEN
-374 IENWEKTVNSW
+374 IESWEKTVNSW
-385 ETSFI
+385 EISFI
-390 NFDYLMT
+390 NFDYIMNLI
-397 LVEVQKTMDID
+397 EVQKTMDID
-408 YILDS
+408 NILES
-413 LKVAE
+413 LKIAE
-418 KGNKNNNITIA
+418 KGNPNNNITIA

-437 LDRTSFKKLC
+437 LDRMSFKKLC
-447 SNIMKSKFSDYVII
+447 GNIMKSKFSDYVIV
-461 QEYNDA
+461 QEYTDA
-467 THPANNGEEINYLTY
+467 THPANSGEEINYLTY
-482 NIKGSKKDLILIS
+482 NIKGSKKELILIS

-516 SESGAKNGIL
+516 SESGAKSGVL

-533 NSAKSYVSHNDKI
+533 NSAKSYVSHNEKI

>member
-1 MEDIYIYLA
+1 MEDIFIYLA
-10 VSVFLVIASLLILRN
+10 VSVFLIISSSIILKN
-25 IFYKNGKKSSKD
+25 IFYRDGKKNSKD
-37 IKRTIEELY
+37 IKKTIEELY

-58 IYDLAKCEEEIGEEE
+58 IYDLAKCEEEIGKIEL
-73 SALEKFEMLANNGIL
+73 ALEKYELLANNGIL
-88 EKKEELNICKK
+88 EKREELNICKK

-128 LYTIKV
+128 LYIIKV
-134 ANILAK
+134 ANTLAK
-140 EGNFKLSNHYFS
+140 EGNFKLSNHYFG
-152 KVIVSKGE
+152 KAIVSKTE
-160 FMIEDL
+160 FMTEDL

-196 ATTNKSKEVKEIKK
+196 AIANKSKDIKK
-210 SICELEKNLISMY
+210 DILELEKDLISTY

-234 FIHDVLSN
+234 FIEEILSN
-242 KSIDKNHEFD
+242 KFIDKNHEFD

-267 ERFKNLYNKLYT
+267 ERFKSLYNKLYS
-279 LYKIEENNK
+279 LYKINESNK
-288 NYAPLKF
+288 NYAHLKF

-310 KNYFEAIKSFN
+310 KNYFELIKSFD

-335 YLNAVIKATAALNK
+335 YLNAVIKATTVLNK

-360 YKNDNYENYVGKGN
+360 YKNDNYENYVGKEN

-385 ETSFI
+385 EISFI
-390 NFDYLMT
+390 NFDYIMNLI
-397 LVEVQKTMDID
+397 EVQKTMDID
-408 YILDS
+408 NILES
-413 LKVAE
+413 LKIAE
-418 KGNKNNNITIA
+418 KGNPSNNITIA

-437 LDRTSFKKLC
+437 LDRMSFKKLC
-447 SNIMKSKFSDYVII
+447 GNIMKSKFSDYVIV
-461 QEYNDA
+461 QEYTDA
-467 THPANNGEEINYLTY
+467 THPANSGEEINYLTY
-482 NIKGSKKDLILIS
+482 NIKGSKKELILIS

-504 GELMVRDFLMMV
+504 GELMIRDFLMMV
-516 SESGAKNGIL
+516 SESGAKSGLL

-533 NSAKSYVSHNDKI
+533 NSAKSYVSHNEKI

>member
-1 MEDIYIYLA
+1 MEDIFIYLA
-10 VSVFLVIASLLILRN
+10 VSVFLIISSSIILKN
-25 IFYKNGKKSSKD
+25 IFYRDGKKNSKD
-37 IKRTIEELY
+37 IKKTIEELY

-58 IYDLAKCEEEIGEEE
+58 IYDLAKCEEEIGKIEL
-73 SALEKFEMLANNGIL
+73 ALEKYELLANNGIL
-88 EKKEELNICKK
+88 EKREELNICKK

-128 LYTIKV
+128 LYIIKV
-134 ANILAK
+134 ANTLAK
-140 EGNFKLSNHYFS
+140 EGNFKLSNHYFG
-152 KVIVSKGE
+152 KAIVSKAE
-160 FMIEDL
+160 FMTEDL

-196 ATTNKSKEVKEIKK
+196 AIANKSKDIKK
-210 SICELEKNLISMY
+210 DILELEKDLISTY

-234 FIHDVLSN
+234 FIEDIISN
-242 KSIDKNHEFD
+242 KFIDKNHEFD

-267 ERFKNLYNKLYT
+267 ERFKSLYNKLYS
-279 LYKIEENNK
+279 LYKINESNK
-288 NYAPLKF
+288 NYAHLKF

-310 KNYFEAIKSFN
+310 KNYFELIKSFD

-335 YLNAVIKATAALNK
+335 YLNAVIKATTVLNK

-360 YKNDNYENYVGKGN
+360 YKNDNYENYVGKEN

-385 ETSFI
+385 EISFI
-390 NFDYLMT
+390 NFDYIMNLI
-397 LVEVQKTMDID
+397 EVQKTMDID
-408 YILDS
+408 NILEN
-413 LKVAE
+413 LKIAE
-418 KGNKNNNITIA
+418 KGNPNNNITIA

-437 LDRTSFKKLC
+437 LDRMSFKKLC
-447 SNIMKSKFSDYVII
+447 GNIMKSKFSDYVIV
-461 QEYNDA
+461 QEYTDA
-467 THPANNGEEINYLTY
+467 THPANSGEEINYLTY
-482 NIKGSKKDLILIS
+482 NIKGSKKELILIS

-516 SESGAKNGIL
+516 SESGAKSGVL

-533 NSAKSYVSHNDKI
+533 NSAKSYVSHNEKI

>member
-1 MEDIYIYLA
+1 MEDIFIYLA
-10 VSVFLVIASLLILRN
+10 VSVFLIISSSIILKN
-25 IFYKNGKKSSKD
+25 IFYRDGKKNSKD
-37 IKRTIEELY
+37 IKKTIEELY

-58 IYDLAKCEEEIGEEE
+58 IYDLEKCEEEIGKIEL
-73 SALEKFEMLANNGIL
+73 ALEKYELLANNGIL
-88 EKKEELNICKK
+88 EKREELNICKK

-128 LYTIKV
+128 LYIIKV
-134 ANILAK
+134 ANTLAK
-140 EGNFKLSNHYFS
+140 EGNFKLSNHYFG
-152 KVIVSKGE
+152 KAIVSKAE
-160 FMIEDL
+160 FMTEDL

-196 ATTNKSKEVKEIKK
+196 AITNKSKDIKK
-210 SICELEKNLISMY
+210 DILELEKDLISIY

-234 FIHDVLSN
+234 FIEDILSN
-242 KSIDKNHEFD
+242 KFIDKNHEFD

-267 ERFKNLYNKLYT
+267 ERFKSLYNKLYS
-279 LYKIEENNK
+279 LYKINESNK
-288 NYAPLKF
+288 NYAHLKF

-310 KNYFEAIKSFN
+310 KNYFELIKSFD

-335 YLNAVIKATAALNK
+335 YLNAVIKATTVLNK

-360 YKNDNYENYVGKGN
+360 YKNDNYENYVGKEN

-385 ETSFI
+385 EISFI
-390 NFDYLMT
+390 NFDYIMNLI
-397 LVEVQKTMDID
+397 EVQKTMDID
-408 YILDS
+408 NILES
-413 LKVAE
+413 LKIAE
-418 KGNKNNNITIA
+418 KGNPNNNITIA

-437 LDRTSFKKLC
+437 LDRMSFKKLC
-447 SNIMKSKFSDYVII
+447 GNIMKSKFSDYVIV
-461 QEYNDA
+461 QEYTDA
-467 THPANNGEEINYLTY
+467 THPANSGEEINYLTY
-482 NIKGSKKDLILIS
+482 NIKGSKKELILIS

-516 SESGAKNGIL
+516 SESGAKSGVL

-533 NSAKSYVSHNDKI
+533 NSAKSYVSHNEKI

>member
-1 MEDIYIYLA
+1 MEDIFIYLA
-10 VSVFLVIASLLILRN
+10 VSVFLIISSSIILKN
-25 IFYKNGKKSSKD
+25 IFYRDGKKNSKD
-37 IKRTIEELY
+37 IKKTIEELY

-58 IYDLAKCEEEIGEEE
+58 IYDLAKCEEEIGKIEL
-73 SALEKFEMLANNGIL
+73 ALEKYELLANNGIL
-88 EKKEELNICKK
+88 EKREELNICKK

-128 LYTIKV
+128 LYIIKV
-134 ANILAK
+134 ANTLAK
-140 EGNFKLSNHYFS
+140 EGNFKLSNHYFG
-152 KVIVSKGE
+152 KAIVSKAE
-160 FMIEDL
+160 FMTEDL

-196 ATTNKSKEVKEIKK
+196 AIANKSKDIKK
-210 SICELEKNLISMY
+210 DILELEKDLISTY

-234 FIHDVLSN
+234 FIEDILSN
-242 KSIDKNHEFD
+242 KFIDKNHEFD

-267 ERFKNLYNKLYT
+267 ERFKSLYNKLYS
-279 LYKIEENNK
+279 LYKINESNK
-288 NYAPLKF
+288 NYAHLKF

-310 KNYFEAIKSFN
+310 KNYFELIKSFD

-335 YLNAVIKATAALNK
+335 YLNAVIKATTVLNK

-360 YKNDNYENYVGKGN
+360 YKNDNYENYVGKEN

-385 ETSFI
+385 EISFI
-390 NFDYLMT
+390 NFDYIMNLI
-397 LVEVQKTMDID
+397 EVQKTMDID
-408 YILDS
+408 NILER
-413 LKVAE
+413 LKIAE
-418 KGNKNNNITIA
+418 KGNPNNNITIA

-437 LDRTSFKKLC
+437 LDRMSFKKLC
-447 SNIMKSKFSDYVII
+447 GNIMKSKFSDYVIV
-461 QEYNDA
+461 QEYTDA
-467 THPANNGEEINYLTY
+467 THPANSGEEINYLTY
-482 NIKGSKKDLILIS
+482 NIKGSKKELILIS

-516 SESGAKNGIL
+516 SESGAKSGVL

-533 NSAKSYVSHNDKI
+533 NSAKSYVSHNEKI

>member
-1 MEDIYIYLA
+1 MEDIFIYLA
-10 VSVFLVIASLLILRN
+10 VSVFLIISSSIILKN
-25 IFYKNGKKSSKD
+25 IFYRDGKKNSKD
-37 IKRTIEELY
+37 IKKTIEELY

-58 IYDLAKCEEEIGEEE
+58 IYDLAKCEEEIGKIEL
-73 SALEKFEMLANNGIL
+73 ALEKYELLANNGIL
-88 EKKEELNICKK
+88 EKREELNICKK

-119 IIKIEPSNN
+119 IIKIEPNNN
-128 LYTIKV
+128 LYIIKV
-134 ANILAK
+134 ANTLAK
-140 EGNFKLSNHYFS
+140 EGNFKLSNHYFG
-152 KVIVSKGE
+152 KAIVSKAE
-160 FMIEDL
+160 FMKEDL

-196 ATTNKSKEVKEIKK
+196 AIANKSKDIKK
-210 SICELEKNLISMY
+210 DILELEKDLISTY

-234 FIHDVLSN
+234 FIEDILSN
-242 KSIDKNHEFD
+242 KFIDKNHEFD

-267 ERFKNLYNKLYT
+267 ERFKSLYNKLYS
-279 LYKIEENNK
+279 LYKINESNK
-288 NYAPLKF
+288 NYAHLKF

-310 KNYFEAIKSFN
+310 KNYFELIKSFD

-335 YLNAVIKATAALNK
+335 YLNAVIKATTVLNK

-360 YKNDNYENYVGKGN
+360 YKNDNYENYVGKEN

-385 ETSFI
+385 EISFI
-390 NFDYLMT
+390 NFDYIMNLI
-397 LVEVQKTMDID
+397 EVQKTMDID
-408 YILDS
+408 NILES
-413 LKVAE
+413 LKIAE
-418 KGNKNNNITIA
+418 KGNPNNNITIA

-437 LDRTSFKKLC
+437 LDRMSFKKLC
-447 SNIMKSKFSDYVII
+447 GNIMKSKFSDYVIV
-461 QEYNDA
+461 QEYTDA
-467 THPANNGEEINYLTY
+467 THPANSGEEINYLTY
-482 NIKGSKKDLILIS
+482 NIKGSKKELILIS

-516 SESGAKNGIL
+516 SESGAKSGVL

-533 NSAKSYVSHNDKI
+533 NSAKSYVSHNEKI

>member
-1 MEDIYIYLA
+1 MEDIFIYLA
-10 VSVFLVIASLLILRN
+10 VSVFLIISSSIILKN
-25 IFYKNGKKSSKD
+25 IFYRDGKKNSKD
-37 IKRTIEELY
+37 IKKTIEELY

-58 IYDLAKCEEEIGEEE
+58 IYDLAKCEEEIGKIEL
-73 SALEKFEMLANNGIL
+73 ALEKYELLANNGIL
-88 EKKEELNICKK
+88 EKREELNICKK

-119 IIKIEPSNN
+119 IIKIEPNNN
-128 LYTIKV
+128 LYIIKV
-134 ANILAK
+134 ANTLAK
-140 EGNFKLSNHYFS
+140 EGNFKLSNHYFG
-152 KVIVSKGE
+152 KAIVSKAE
-160 FMIEDL
+160 FMTEDL

-196 ATTNKSKEVKEIKK
+196 AIANKSKDIKK
-210 SICELEKNLISMY
+210 DILELEKDLISTY

-234 FIHDVLSN
+234 FIEDILSN
-242 KSIDKNHEFD
+242 KFIDKNHEFD

-267 ERFKNLYNKLYT
+267 ERFKSLYNKLYS
-279 LYKIEENNK
+279 LYKINESNK
-288 NYAPLKF
+288 NYAHLKF

-310 KNYFEAIKSFN
+310 KNYFELIKSFD

-335 YLNAVIKATAALNK
+335 YLNAVIKATTVLNK

-360 YKNDNYENYVGKGN
+360 YKNDNYENYVGKEN

-385 ETSFI
+385 EISFI
-390 NFDYLMT
+390 NFDYIMNLI
-397 LVEVQKTMDID
+397 EVQKTMDID
-408 YILDS
+408 NILES
-413 LKVAE
+413 LKIAE
-418 KGNKNNNITIA
+418 KGNPNNNITIA

-437 LDRTSFKKLC
+437 LDRMSFKKLC
-447 SNIMKSKFSDYVII
+447 ANIMKSKFSDYVIV
-461 QEYNDA
+461 QEYTDA
-467 THPANNGEEINYLTY
+467 THPANSGEEINYLTY
-482 NIKGSKKDLILIS
+482 NIKGSKKELILIS

-516 SESGAKNGIL
+516 SESGAKSGVL

-533 NSAKSYVSHNDKI
+533 NSAKSYVSHNEKI

>member
-1 MEDIYIYLA
+1 MEDIFIYLA
-10 VSVFLVIASLLILRN
+10 VSVFLIISSSIILKN
-25 IFYKNGKKSSKD
+25 IFYRDGKKNSKD
-37 IKRTIEELY
+37 IKKTIEELY
-46 KKIEENPEDYRA
+46 KKIEENPEDYRT
-58 IYDLAKCEEEIGEEE
+58 IYDLAKCEEEIGKIEL
-73 SALEKFEMLANNGIL
+73 ALEKYELLANNGIL
-88 EKKEELNICKK
+88 EKREELNICKK

-119 IIKIEPSNN
+119 IIKIEPNNN
-128 LYTIKV
+128 LYIIKV
-134 ANILAK
+134 ANTLAK
-140 EGNFKLSNHYFS
+140 EGNFKLSNHYFG
-152 KVIVSKGE
+152 KAIVSKAE
-160 FMIEDL
+160 FMTEDL

-196 ATTNKSKEVKEIKK
+196 AIANNSKDIKK
-210 SICELEKNLISMY
+210 DILELEKDLISTY

-234 FIHDVLSN
+234 FIEDILSN
-242 KSIDKNHEFD
+242 KFIDKNHEFD

-267 ERFKNLYNKLYT
+267 ERFKSLYNKLYS
-279 LYKIEENNK
+279 LYKINESNK
-288 NYAPLKF
+288 NYAHLKF

-310 KNYFEAIKSFN
+310 KNYFELIKSFD

-335 YLNAVIKATAALNK
+335 YLNAVIKATTVLNK

-360 YKNDNYENYVGKGN
+360 YKNDNYENYVGKEN

-385 ETSFI
+385 ELSFI
-390 NFDYLMT
+390 NFDYIMNLI
-397 LVEVQKTMDID
+397 EVQKTMDID
-408 YILDS
+408 NILES
-413 LKVAE
+413 LKIAE
-418 KGNKNNNITIA
+418 KGNPNNNITIA

-437 LDRTSFKKLC
+437 LDRMSFKKLC
-447 SNIMKSKFSDYVII
+447 GNIMKSKFSDYVIV
-461 QEYNDA
+461 QEYTDA
-467 THPANNGEEINYLTY
+467 THPANSGEEINYLTY
-482 NIKGSKKDLILIS
+482 NIKGSKKELILIS

-516 SESGAKNGIL
+516 SESGAKSGVL

-533 NSAKSYVSHNDKI
+533 NSAKSYVSHNEKI

>member
-1 MEDIYIYLA
+1 MEDIFIYLA
-10 VSVFLVIASLLILRN
+10 VSIFLIISSSIILKN
-25 IFYKNGKKSSKD
+25 IFYRDGKKNSKD
-37 IKRTIEELY
+37 IKKTIEELY

-58 IYDLAKCEEEIGEEE
+58 IYDLAKCEEEIGKIEL
-73 SALEKFEMLANNGIL
+73 ALEKYELLANNGIL
-88 EKKEELNICKK
+88 EKREELNICKK

-128 LYTIKV
+128 LYIIKV
-134 ANILAK
+134 ANTLAK
-140 EGNFKLSNHYFS
+140 EGNFKLSNHYFG
-152 KVIVSKGE
+152 KAIVSKTE
-160 FMIEDL
+160 FMTEDL

-196 ATTNKSKEVKEIKK
+196 AIANKSKDIKK
-210 SICELEKNLISMY
+210 DILELEKDLISTY

-234 FIHDVLSN
+234 FIEDILSN
-242 KSIDKNHEFD
+242 KFIDKNHEFD

-267 ERFKNLYNKLYT
+267 ERFKSLYNKLYS
-279 LYKIEENNK
+279 LYKINESNK
-288 NYAPLKF
+288 NYAHLKF

-310 KNYFEAIKSFN
+310 KNYFELIKSFD

-335 YLNAVIKATAALNK
+335 YLNAVIKATTVLNK

-360 YKNDNYENYVGKGN
+360 YKNDNYENYVGKEN

-385 ETSFI
+385 EISFI
-390 NFDYLMT
+390 NFDYIMNLI
-397 LVEVQKTMDID
+397 EVQKTMDID
-408 YILDS
+408 NILES
-413 LKVAE
+413 LKIAE
-418 KGNKNNNITIA
+418 KGNPNNNITIA

-437 LDRTSFKKLC
+437 LDRMSFKKLC
-447 SNIMKSKFSDYVII
+447 GNIMKSKFSDYVIV
-461 QEYNDA
+461 QEYTDA
-467 THPANNGEEINYLTY
+467 THPANSGEEINYLTY
-482 NIKGSKKDLILIS
+482 NIKGSKKELILIS

-516 SESGAKNGIL
+516 SESGAKSGVL

-533 NSAKSYVSHNDKI
+533 NSAKSYVSHNEKI